1 MELATLWDAQLEGSS
16 KEGSHVALRDL
27 LVRRNTPYLADLL
40 NQRENVST
48 CTGWRRLKQCE
59 WCSYVE

>member
-1 MELATLWDAQLEGSS
+1 MELAALWDAQLEGSS
-16 KEGSHVALRDL
+16 KEESHVDSLRDL

-48 CTGWRRLKQCE
+48 CTGWRRLKHI
-59 WCSYVE
+59 